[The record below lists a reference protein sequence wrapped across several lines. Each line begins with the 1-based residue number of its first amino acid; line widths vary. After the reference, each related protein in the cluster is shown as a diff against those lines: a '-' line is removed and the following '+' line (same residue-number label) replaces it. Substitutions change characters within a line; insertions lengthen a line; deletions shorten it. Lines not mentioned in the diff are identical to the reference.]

1 MDNRSAIE
9 LAKNPVHHER
19 NKHIDLR
26 FHFIRECIE
35 EGRVDIE
42 HISTDGQLADVLT
55 KSLGCVKFLEMR
67 LKLGVME
74 VSSGRQD

>member
-1 MDNRSAIE
+1 MLGELLGQPPAVVKLFMDNRSAIE

-35 EGRVDIE
+35 EGKVDIE
-42 HISTDGQLADVLT
+42 HIITDGQLADVLT
-55 KSLGCVKFLEMR
+55 KSLGRV
-67 LKLGVME
+67 
-74 VSSGRQD
+74 